1 MGQHQFSR
9 DFETVCCV
17 SGTVLSDMEPGEKTV
32 ARGLTFHGVEWGEV
46 GDMENRKEGGESG
59 IPVGS
64 VGWDVC
70 FRLGARE
77 VPVQLRPGVG
87 VQHRRSWSCA
97 SRGQSL
103 SWGHR
108 QEETVQPRSTGIPC
122 IAGALVGMR

>member
-1 MGQHQFSR
+1 
-9 DFETVCCV
+9 
-17 SGTVLSDMEPGEKTV
+17 MEWNGE
-32 ARGLTFHGVEWGEV
+32 
-46 GDMENRKEGGESG
+46 EGGTWRIGKEECESG

-97 SRGQSL
+97 SCGQSL

-108 QEETVQPRSTGIPC
+108 QEEAVQPRSTGTPC